1 MAIPR
6 IRRQIRKQIMAK
18 DKHRHILS
26 EKELDAL
33 LWWNEDD

>member
-1 MAIPR
+1 
-6 IRRQIRKQIMAK
+6 MAK

-33 LWWNEDD
+33 LWWNEDDEPLSNKRKSCY